1 MVWNSKSLL
10 HGSLRPFSIPFGESR
25 EVEILVRSLMCK
37 NNLMNS
43 FLFRVD
49 RAVASLLSIC
59 GLDEQTV
66 LHLLS
71 SCELLDTNLKCQAKR
86 IITLCNSSKSMV
98 DLAAE
103 QGPIILNCSRD
114 FMFISVCIE
123 IVESLALNLK
133 QKINLSKKWGFTHF
147 YSYKMRCIIA
157 FGFCYYYD
165 EGWTTKFIKVQ
176 QSDIGL
182 LIWQQTPLI

>member
-1 MVWNSKSLL
+1 MAACAPFLSPLEKAAKWKYW
-10 HGSLRPFSIPFGESR
+10 LR
-25 EVEILVRSLMCK
+25 VLYK
-37 NNLMNS
+37 NNLMNL
-43 FLFRVD
+43 FLFGVD

-59 GLDEQTV
+59 GLYEQTV

-71 SCELLDTNLKCQAKR
+71 SCELLDTNLKCQAER

-123 IVESLALNLK
+123 IVENLGLNL
-133 QKINLSKKWGFTHF
+133 LSKRLICRK
-147 YSYKMRCIIA
+147 
-157 FGFCYYYD
+157 D
-165 EGWTTKFIKVQ
+165 EV
-176 QSDIGL
+176 L
-182 LIWQQTPLI
+182 LIFILTK